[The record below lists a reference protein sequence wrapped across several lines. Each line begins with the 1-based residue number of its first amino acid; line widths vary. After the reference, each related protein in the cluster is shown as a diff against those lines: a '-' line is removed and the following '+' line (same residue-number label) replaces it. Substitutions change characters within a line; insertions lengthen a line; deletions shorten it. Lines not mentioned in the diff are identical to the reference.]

1 MSEEN
6 RSRFSAPAQIR
17 VDELISIYDGILP
30 AVDAILAD
38 KEITTELPQPRMPL
52 GIEDYLVEADNGD
65 PVLPD
70 DLTVLGDKEIGKL
83 FSFFTNWTN
92 YVQGLLTTA
101 ECARD
106 VIKSKVATLEKALI
120 ITYQEEDSRLSDA
133 KAKAKIRLDRRFV
146 EAEAAYQRSVVLAKR
161 LSTRWDQLKRSEKVI
176 SREQTRR
183 AQELEALQH
192 EQRGGR
198 TFDRS
203 RGRGGPRGGG
213 GRYD

>member
-1 MSEEN
+1 MSEE
-6 RSRFSAPAQIR
+6 RTRFSAPATIK
-17 VDELISIYDGILP
+17 VDELIHIYDGILP
-30 AVDAILAD
+30 AVDEILAD
-38 KEITTELPQPRMPL
+38 KEITTELPQPRPPM
-52 GIEDYLVEADNGD
+52 GIQDYVVEADNGD

-92 YVQGLLTTA
+92 YIQGLLTQA

-120 ITYQEEDSRLSDA
+120 ITYQEEDVSLSDT

-146 EAEAAYQRSVVLAKR
+146 EAEASYQKSVVLARR
-161 LSTRWDQLKRSEKVI
+161 LHTRFDQLKRSEKVI

-183 AQELEALQH
+183 QTELEALAH

-198 TFDRS
+198 GAFPRT
-203 RGRGGPRGGG
+203 RGRRKFS
-213 GRYD
+213 